1 MTTPDRQA
9 VARRIGS
16 VSQLSGRFTLR
27 SGAVSDTYFDKFL
40 FESDP
45 NLLGDIATLM
55 AKLLPERTD
64 IIAGLEMGG
73 IPVVT
78 VLSQISGIPSAF
90 LRKEP
95 KSYGTC
101 KYAEGPSL
109 EGKNVVLIEDVVSSG
124 GAILDSLARLR
135 ADKIEPSCA
144 VCVID
149 RQTGGKEKLA
159 SQGLELRAVF
169 RMDEITELERTK

>member
-9 VARRIGS
+9 VARRIHC

-45 NLLGDIATLM
+45 DLLREIATLM
-55 AKLLPERTD
+55 AELVPVQTD
-64 IIAGLEMGG
+64 ILAGLEMGG

-78 VLSQISGIPSAF
+78 ALSQVTGIPSAF
-90 LRKEP
+90 LRKKP
-95 KSYGTC
+95 KSYGTS
-101 KYAEGPSL
+101 KYAEGPAL
-109 EGKNVVLIEDVVSSG
+109 ENKHVTLIEDVVSSG

-135 ADKIEPSCA
+135 ADDIEPSCA

-149 RQTGGKEKLA
+149 RQTGGREKLA
-159 SQGLELRAVF
+159 EHGLELRAVF
-169 RMDEITELERTK
+169 CMDEIIRS